1 MQTHNISCL
10 PSLSAALLAGGG
22 VLILCCRCI
31 SSPLA
36 IFFTSVWSGEPPLF
50 PLFLSVYFLHPLSLS
65 LPHTPFLLTS
75 WISHLPPCFEV
86 VIQKRKETYSSN
98 IVRVLCLSFRKCF
111 VLVLA
116 SLEYLHLSL
125 IPAYQAQ
132 VLIWRNNTKRGLL
145 ASSEDFLWAPLTNRE
160 QSTSN
165 IWPLMGDQLQWSRET
180 ETESTRGYYAT
191 AELCHNIFGTIGFL
205 SLSSIIYDIDV
216 LPRMCVLVH
225 GHFFIIYIAGQFRIT
240 IINIILM
247 IKI

>member
-36 IFFTSVWSGEPPLF
+36 IFFTSLCLLPPSSLF
-50 PLFLSVYFLHPLSLS
+50 VSPLHPL
-65 LPHTPFLLTS
+65 FLLTS